1 MKRVTRR
8 YMRCDRNS
16 GKGEKKMGVLTAL
29 PTAVTEVFRKHQQP
43 PLPVG
48 SATWPLFD
56 LALTYITRGNLH
68 HVNLIAL
75 VIYEESVWRGSPR
88 VVLIIYI
95 RFSFSHY
102 HHITSFRR
110 AIMPVVPPEKLVKLQ
125 QQGDGIRNVSQMIDI
140 SQFILIVRS

>member
-48 SATWPLFD
+48 SAT
-56 LALTYITRGNLH
+56 
-68 HVNLIAL
+68 
-75 VIYEESVWRGSPR
+75 
-88 VVLIIYI
+88 
-95 RFSFSHY
+95 
-102 HHITSFRR
+102 
-110 AIMPVVPPEKLVKLQ
+110 
-125 QQGDGIRNVSQMIDI
+125 
-140 SQFILIVRS
+140 